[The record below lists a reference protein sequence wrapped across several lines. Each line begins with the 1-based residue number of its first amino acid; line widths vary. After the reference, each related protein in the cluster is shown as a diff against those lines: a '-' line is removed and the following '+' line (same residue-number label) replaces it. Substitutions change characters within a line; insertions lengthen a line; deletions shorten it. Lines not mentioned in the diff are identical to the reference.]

1 MSDNMADWTARS
13 LGLLAITLVAV
24 SLPATVLAQQ
34 QQPGPAQERMQMP
47 FAEFA
52 AERGADPAGLAR
64 AVGMPADADLSRS
77 VGDLMREY
85 GFGPDELQA
94 AMARMGA
101 HAEAGSAPAPSA
113 GATAAG
119 DPAAMLQLPFRRF
132 AESRG
137 AAPDL
142 LAEALGL
149 PEDADLGAPLQR
161 VMDQYG
167 LSRADVQSALAEAS
181 PLAAEAQSKDW
192 QRIRTK
198 FALWT
203 VVFLFAMAMLVAG
216 RVTPRVRVPALAV
229 AAAVFGLWLG
239 VEPNAPGTVKDG
251 LVLYGE
257 HGAIF
262 IPRTMALAAFLL
274 MSIIGNKVFCGWGC
288 QFGTLQDLVWHLP
301 VRKYKPPF
309 WLSNTIRVLFF
320 VLIAG
325 AAVAFGKDLMEP
337 VDPFRVFRL
346 GAPVAVGVAA
356 VTLIVGLVVYRPWC
370 SFFCPF
376 GLVSWLAERISIF
389 RPRVNHET
397 CIGCKACERACP
409 THSMRGLRAG
419 ETFAQDCFA
428 CGECVRVCPV
438 DAVRWNVTPPG
449 RGAPVAGDNSAESG
463 G

>member
-1 MSDNMADWTARS
+1 MADRAAR
-13 LGLLAITLVAV
+13 LFVLLALTLVAV
-24 SLPATVLAQQ
+24 CISGTVQGQ
-34 QQPGPAQERMQMP
+34 QQPGPTQERMQTP
-47 FAEFA
+47 FAELA
-52 AERGADPAGLAR
+52 TERGAAPADLAR
-64 AVGMPADADLSRS
+64 EVGIPADADLSRP

-85 GFGPDELQA
+85 GFGPADLQA
-94 AMARMGA
+94 AMSRLSAGEESGA
-101 HAEAGSAPAPSA
+101 APVPSV

-119 DPAAMLQLPFRRF
+119 DPAAMLQLPFRQF
-132 AESRG
+132 AEARG
-137 AAPDL
+137 AAPEL
-142 LAEALGL
+142 LAKALGL
-149 PEDADLGAPLQR
+149 PEDANLDAPMQQVL
-161 VMDQYG
+161 DEYG
-167 LSRADVQSALAEAS
+167 LSRADVQSALADAS
-181 PLAAEAQSKDW
+181 PLSAEAQSKDW
-192 QRIRTK
+192 KRIRTK

-203 VVFLFAMAMLVAG
+203 VAFLFAMVMLVAG
-216 RVTPRVRVPALAV
+216 RVTPRIRIPALAV

-262 IPRTMALAAFLL
+262 MPRTMALVAFLL

-320 VLIAG
+320 VLVAG
-325 AAVAFGKDLMEP
+325 AAVVFGKDLMEP

-346 GAPVAVGVAA
+346 GAPVAVGVAV
-356 VTLIVGLVVYRPWC
+356 VTLIAGLVVYRPWC

-376 GLVSWLAERISIF
+376 GLVSWLAERISLF
-389 RPRVNHET
+389 RPRVSHEI
-397 CIGCKACERACP
+397 CINCKACERACP

-419 ETFAQDCFA
+419 KTFAQDCFA
-428 CGECVRVCPV
+428 CGACIRVCPV

-449 RGAPVAGDNSAESG
+449 REAPAATENRPGTG